1 MRGGEKLGTSKD
13 NKCEGGFVEFIVD
26 IISIFSMLPIEHN
39 RIGGRINNPIRW
51 NPQIMITLT
60 LK

>member
-51 NPQIMITLT
+51 NLR
-60 LK
+60 